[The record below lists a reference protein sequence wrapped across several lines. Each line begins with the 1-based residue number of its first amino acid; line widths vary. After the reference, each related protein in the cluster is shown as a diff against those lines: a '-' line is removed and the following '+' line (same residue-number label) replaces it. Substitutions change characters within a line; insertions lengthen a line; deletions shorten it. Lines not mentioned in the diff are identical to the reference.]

1 MNKKQARMLTVTEVA
16 GLLHVHPNTV
26 RLWCDRGM
34 MPSYRI
40 GTRGDRRFRSE
51 DIDNFL
57 STWQKE
63 KIGEIAVLIV
73 DDDDAVRTI
82 LYEAITGKGYKAIA
96 VENGE
101 RALEELKKHEFN
113 LIFLDLMLPGLSGVE
128 VLRHVKAS
136 EMEPVVTVITG
147 YGDTPISID
156 AMNLSPTFF
165 IRKPFEMNDILNILD
180 LTMRLTR

>member
-1 MNKKQARMLTVTEVA
+1 MNKKQARLLTVTEVA
-16 GLLHVHPNTV
+16 DLLHVHSNTV
-26 RLWCDRGM
+26 RLWCDQGM
-34 MPSYRI
+34 IPSYRI

-57 STWQKE
+57 STWQK
-63 KIGEIAVLIV
+63 KIGESAVLIV
-73 DDDDAVRTI
+73 DDEDEVRTL
-82 LYEAITGKGYKAIA
+82 LYEVVTGKGYKAIA

-113 LIFLDLMLPGLSGVE
+113 LIFLDLVLPGLSGVE

-136 EMEPVVTVITG
+136 EMEPVVAVITG
-147 YGDTPISID
+147 YGNTLISIE
-156 AMNLSPTFF
+156 AMNLGPTFF

-180 LTMRLTR
+180 LTMRLRR

>member
-16 GLLHVHPNTV
+16 DLLHVHPNTI
-26 RLWCDRGM
+26 RLWCDEGM
-34 MPSYRI
+34 IQSYRI

-63 KIGEIAVLIV
+63 RIGESTVLIV
-73 DDDDAVRTI
+73 DDEDEVRTL
-82 LYEAITGKGYKAIA
+82 LYEVVTGKGYKAIA
-96 VENGE
+96 VESGE
-101 RALEELKKHEFN
+101 RALEELKKQDFN
-113 LIFLDLMLPGLSGVE
+113 LIFLDLVLPGLSGVE

-147 YGDTPISID
+147 YGDTPISIE
-156 AMNLSPTFF
+156 AMNLGPTFF
-165 IRKPFEMNDILNILD
+165 IRKPFKMNDILNILD
-180 LTMRLTR
+180 LTMRLRR